1 MQVVVSGFVDV
12 ECENEILVFL
22 NVTGPHSLVRPGL
35 FRISHRLPINIR
47 GMLINKRVLSKRI
60 KRKKGLKKSSI
71 AQSKLY
77 EKGPLSDCLS
87 KHTYQAWGQQ
97 LVERH
102 CGWKG
107 FPGRQVKV
115 FLAEIIL

>member
-1 MQVVVSGFVDV
+1 MYAHPQEGTF
-12 ECENEILVFL
+12 EKELEKE
-22 NVTGPHSLVRPGL
+22 GAQ
-35 FRISHRLPINIR
+35 
-47 GMLINKRVLSKRI
+47 
-60 KRKKGLKKSSI
+60 KSSI
-71 AQSKLY
+71 AQSTLY
-77 EKGPLSDCLS
+77 EKGPLSNCLS